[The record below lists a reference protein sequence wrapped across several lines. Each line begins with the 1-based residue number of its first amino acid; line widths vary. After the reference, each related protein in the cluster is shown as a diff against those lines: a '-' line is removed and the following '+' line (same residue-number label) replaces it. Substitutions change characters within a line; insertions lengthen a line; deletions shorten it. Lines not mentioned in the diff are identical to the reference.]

1 MYRTVF
7 ELIGDAALLLTGDR
21 VRDCNASAR
30 RMFGGDRA
38 ALEGKTLTE
47 LSLPTQPNGRLSE
60 EAMQERLL
68 LVREGEPQTF
78 EWMCRRFEGKTF
90 PVEMSLVQVDPPEGN
105 EQFVLVSLRDISA
118 FKLAQEKY
126 GRIYAISSDLL
137 GVLSRDGRFKE
148 LSPAW
153 EAALGYSREEMVGR
167 AVVEFVHPDDR
178 KRTTPD
184 GIRLSGEVIRGLE
197 NRYVCKDG
205 SLKWLE
211 LSFTLSR
218 EEGLIYFAAR
228 DVTARKLAERALRES
243 EERFRSL
250 AENAPGYIMTLDR
263 AGCILSI
270 NRVGRG
276 MNVEDLIGVNVYS
289 ISPPETVDTLRATF
303 ETVLRT
309 GEVARIEAPLT
320 GIDATARWYAAVV
333 GPLRRGGE
341 LTGLIVIA
349 TDVSDRK
356 LLEQQVAESMGQLKS
371 YAAELEEKNALL
383 EREILERKQTEQAL
397 HLQQEAIV
405 ALSAPVIKV
414 WDGVLALPVI
424 GAVDRARALQ
434 MMEKL
439 LHEIVKNEAL
449 FTILDLTGVEVVDA
463 ETASHLLSIVRAANL
478 LGSRCVVSGVST
490 LTAQTMVDL
499 DIEIQ
504 ELVTFATLQDA
515 LRDVL
520 EQSRGRA
527 RQ

>member
-21 VRDCNASAR
+21 IRDCNASAR

-38 ALEGKTLTE
+38 TLEGKTFAD
-47 LSLPTQPNGRLSE
+47 LSPPAQPNARASEVAMTERLS
-60 EAMQERLL
+60 A
-68 LVREGEPQTF
+68 VGGGEPQTF
-78 EWMCRRFEGKTF
+78 EWMCRRFDGKTF
-90 PVEMSLVQVDPPEGN
+90 PVEISLVHVDPPEGGAG
-105 EQFVLVSLRDISA
+105 FVLASLRDISA

-126 GRIYAISSDLL
+126 GRIYAVSSDLL

-153 EAALGYSREEMVGR
+153 EAALGYSREEMIGK

-197 NRYVCKDG
+197 NRYMCKDG

-250 AENAPGYIMTLDR
+250 AENAPGYIMTLD
-263 AGCILSI
+263 ASGCILSI
-270 NRVGRG
+270 NRVGAG
-276 MNVEDLIGVNVYS
+276 VNVEDLIGLNVYG
-289 ISPPETVDTLRATF
+289 IAQPESVDLLRETF

-309 GEVARIEAPLT
+309 GEVARLETPLK
-320 GIDATARWYAAVV
+320 GIDAEPRWYAAVV

-349 TDVSDRK
+349 TDVTDRK
-356 LLEQQVAESMGQLKS
+356 LLEQRVAESMQQLKG

-383 EREILERKQTEQAL
+383 EKEILDRKQTEQAL

-424 GAVDRARALQ
+424 GTVDRARALQ

-463 ETASHLLSIVRAANL
+463 ETATHLLSIVRAANL

-499 DIEIQ
+499 DIEIEQ
-504 ELVTFATLQDA
+504 LVTFATLQDA
-515 LRDVL
+515 LRDAL
-520 EQSRGRA
+520 ERLR
-527 RQ
+527 RRPR